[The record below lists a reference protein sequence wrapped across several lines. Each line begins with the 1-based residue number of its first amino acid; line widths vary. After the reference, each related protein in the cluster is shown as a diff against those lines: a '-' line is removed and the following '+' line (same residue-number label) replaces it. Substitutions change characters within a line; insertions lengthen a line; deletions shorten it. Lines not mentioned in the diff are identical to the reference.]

1 MVFDLSRWSSPCG
14 VMPSSYAKECCVRP
28 CSSSSA
34 LLEFGG
40 IGLAESMQLWERGE
54 RLAASC
60 QRSLDGARAKVA
72 AAWEAAR
79 SADQDESARS

>member
-1 MVFDLSRWSSPCG
+1 MSDEPTELSYEQAR
-14 VMPSSYAKECCVRP
+14 EQ
-28 CSSSSA
+28 
-34 LLEFGG
+34 LLAVVNRLESGG
-40 IGLAESMQLWERGE
+40 IGLAESMQLWERGK